1 MHVRR
6 KARTGND
13 LLHMLPG
20 RGADTGAVIEDEGD
34 GGRADTGDLCDVT
47 DRQIGHKTHQH
58 SGYYTNFSE

>member
-20 RGADTGAVIEDEGD
+20 RVADTGAVIEDEGD
-34 GGRADTGDLCDVT
+34 GGRADTGDFCDVT
-47 DRQIGHKTHQH
+47 DRQIGHKTHQL
-58 SGYYTNFSE
+58 SGY